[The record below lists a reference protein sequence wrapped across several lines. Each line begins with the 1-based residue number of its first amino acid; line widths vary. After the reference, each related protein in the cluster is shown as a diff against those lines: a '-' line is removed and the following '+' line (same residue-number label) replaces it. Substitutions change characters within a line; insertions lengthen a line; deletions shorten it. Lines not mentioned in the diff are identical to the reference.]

1 MTSEEIRIWRETVLE
16 PVLRGE
22 TVDEI
27 ELQQAGGLA
36 LLSADAD
43 KIKDYVFESAKL
55 PEIRGASMI
64 LDELNQ
70 GWPRS
75 DYRPGD
81 SRPPDNLR
89 EVFIQR
95 GLPTCRHKEDQGND
109 CIIYAGGGSLL
120 ALVPHDLAETL
131 KADIEALYPRE
142 TGVAT
147 ITCVWRPVSPRELQ
161 EGYNPDGFNYD
172 ALLAL
177 RERLTDKEWQRI
189 ANYYRHEEGHEVTRD
204 QFEHRKNFGELMA
217 LQVIEL
223 RKTKESKET
232 APLLGAIPYNRRCDS
247 CGIRPANEF
256 KPEPSPRYLCWV
268 CAEKVMR
275 SERGKK
281 EWIGRFEEFL
291 KGPGRANC
299 NLERYLDGVPSLD
312 NVEQARDLEEIG
324 VASTREGY
332 VGFIFADGNGVGA
345 MVEQSETIQMYKENS
360 AALTRILAQTT
371 EDNIVYAALCRHIKV
386 KKGLKRRDGRSP
398 VNVHPF
404 EIITIGG
411 DDLLLIVPG
420 DVALAI
426 ATDICQAFE
435 DKLPKAGFQSAKK
448 PTMSAGVVIADH
460 HNPVYFMRDLA
471 EQLLKNAKKRAREL
485 EAEGKPEGTID
496 FLVLKSQS
504 TLATSLKHLRGSPP
518 HLFTSKTSK
527 ERVYLTQRPYTL
539 QEMNRLVDTAQM
551 LKGFPA
557 SQLQGLRQSLYR
569 GRLYASISYLYQYIR
584 ASKRHQQLLYWIE
597 KQWGM
602 GGVKLPPP
610 WIQLSKKGDYAQYQ
624 TPWAD
629 IIEVLDFVPPLP
641 EDKRQ
646 RLEEEIY
653 GGGEAIESGD

>member
-1 MTSEEIRIWRETVLE
+1 MTSEEIRAWCERVLE

-22 TVDEI
+22 SVDEM
-27 ELQQAGGLA
+27 EARQAGGLA

-70 GWPRS
+70 GWLDDKGPNIRK
-75 DYRPGD
+75 
-81 SRPPDNLR
+81 L
-89 EVFIQR
+89 FAAK
-95 GLPTCRHKEDQGND
+95 GLPVGRRADRKAPS

-120 ALVPHDLAETL
+120 ALVPHDLAEIL
-131 KADIEALYPRE
+131 KADIEVLYPRE
-142 TGVAT
+142 TGIAT

-177 RERLTDKEWQRI
+177 RERLTDKEWRRI
-189 ANYYRHEEGHEVTRD
+189 ADYYRHVEGGDEVTRD

-217 LQVIEL
+217 LQAIEL
-223 RKTKESKET
+223 RRAKESKET
-232 APLLGAIPYNRRCDS
+232 APLLEAIPYNRRCDS
-247 CGIRPANEF
+247 CEIRPASEF

-268 CAEKVMR
+268 CAKKVDR

-281 EWIGRFEEFL
+281 EWIKRFENFL
-291 KGPGRANC
+291 EGPGRAHC
-299 NLERYLDGVPSLD
+299 DLEKYLDGVPSLD

-324 VASTREGY
+324 AASAREGY

-360 AALTRILAQTT
+360 DALTRILAQTT

-386 KKGLKRRDGRSP
+386 KKGLKRKDRRGRTIT

-435 DKLPKAGFQSAKK
+435 DKLPKAGFQSTRK

-485 EAEGKPEGTID
+485 EAEGNPKGTID

-504 TLATSLKHLRGSPP
+504 TLATSLKHLRSSPP
-518 HLFTSKTSK
+518 YLFTSKTSK

-539 QEMNRLVDTAQM
+539 QEMDRLIDTAQM

-557 SQLQGLRQSLYR
+557 SQLQGLRQTLYR
-569 GRLYASISYLYQYIR
+569 GRLYASVSYLYQYVR
-584 ASKRHQQLLYWIE
+584 ASKRHRQLLYWIE
-597 KQWGM
+597 KQWGV

-610 WIQLSKKGDYAQYQ
+610 WIQLPKKRDYAQYQ

-629 IIEVLDFVPPLP
+629 IIEVLDFVPSAP
-641 EDKRQ
+641 EDKRR
-646 RLEEEIY
+646 RLEKEIY
-653 GGGEAIESGD
+653 GGGEAIESGN